1 MDRELAD
8 KIWAYRERRGRAARA
23 RMNIREKFKETGLE
37 ELKEEIEV
45 LKQALRECNEKLKG
59 RAGKWN

>member
-1 MDRELAD
+1 
-8 KIWAYRERRGRAARA
+8 
-23 RMNIREKFKETGLE
+23 MNIREKFKETGLE